1 MNKNYDRTYRTS
13 NHNQRL
19 VDRSKNHNLSLN
31 KPVFEAPSR
40 KIIQR
45 HNQTITVQEKEGG
58 GPSPTGFMMAS
69 SYIYSISAGMGI
81 DNEIKGLQNDGKID
95 MESFSDTLA
104 IVMMSAMIDKG
115 LDLTTLKLSTSSSE
129 NFNGLNID
137 IGTLQPD
144 GTCLVDQLQVDDYQ
158 DEYAQRTGIINIP
171 VKIRMNLSSVIYIPF
186 SLDVGETLSVLAKF
200 ENTDVYTR

>member
-1 MNKNYDRTYRTS
+1 MNTKNGRTS
-13 NHNQRL
+13 NHDQRL
-19 VDRSKNHNLSLN
+19 VDREMSLNVSLN

-45 HNQTITVQEKEGG
+45 HNQTITVQEDGG
-58 GPSPTGFMMAS
+58 EPVPTGFMMAS
-69 SYIYSISAGMGI
+69 TNILFSAGMGI
-81 DNEIKGLQNDGKID
+81 EKLEIPGLQDNGIID
-95 MESFSDTLA
+95 LNSFSNTLA

-186 SLDVGETLSVLAKF
+186 SLDDKETLSVLAKF
-200 ENTDVYTR
+200 ENADVYTR

>member
-1 MNKNYDRTYRTS
+1 MNTKNERTY
-13 NHNQRL
+13 NHDQRL
-19 VDRSKNHNLSLN
+19 VDREMSLNVSLN

-40 KIIQR
+40 KIIHR
-45 HNQTITVQEKEGG
+45 HNQTITVQEDGG
-58 GPSPTGFMMAS
+58 EPVPTGFMMAS
-69 SYIYSISAGMGI
+69 TNILFSAGMGI
-81 DNEIKGLQNDGKID
+81 EKLEIPGLQDNGIID
-95 MESFSDTLA
+95 LNSFSNTLA

-186 SLDVGETLSVLAKF
+186 SLDDKETLSVLAKF
-200 ENTDVYTR
+200 ENADVYTR